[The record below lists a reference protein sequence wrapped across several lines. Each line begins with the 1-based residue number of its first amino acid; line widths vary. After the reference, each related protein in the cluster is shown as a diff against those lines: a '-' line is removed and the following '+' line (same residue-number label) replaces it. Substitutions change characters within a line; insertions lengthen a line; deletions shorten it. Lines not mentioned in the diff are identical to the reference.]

1 MKLKEVMDELG
12 LEYVCGELDK
22 EVVHGYTCDLLSEV
36 MGNAKPDTLWVTVQ
50 SHMNIIAVATIT
62 GIRGIILCNGHDYD
76 EQTIKKAKEE
86 GITLFKTQENSFVVS
101 GKLYALGLR

>member
-1 MKLKEVMDELG
+1 MKLREVMDKLR
-12 LEYVCGELDK
+12 LEHVCGELDK

-36 MGNAKPDTLWVTVQ
+36 MGNAKPGTLWVTVH

-62 GIRGIILCNGHDYD
+62 GIRGIILCNGHDYGD
-76 EQTIKKAKEE
+76 QTIEKAKEE

>member
-1 MKLKEVMDELG
+1 MKLREVMDKLR
-12 LEYVCGELDK
+12 LEHVCGELDK

-36 MGNAKPDTLWVTVQ
+36 MGNAKPGTLWVTVQ

-62 GIRGIILCNGHDYD
+62 GIKGIILCNGHDYGD
-76 EQTIKKAKEE
+76 QTIEKAKEE

>member
-1 MKLKEVMDELG
+1 MTLREVMDELK
-12 LEYVCGELDK
+12 LEHVCGDLNK

-76 EQTIKKAKEE
+76 EQTINKAKEE
-86 GITLFKTQENSFVVS
+86 GITLFKTRENSFVIS